1 MAEGQALTGVK
12 KRQQIAGTRKQV
24 FIWVA
29 LASAAV
35 VVCLVVGINL
45 FQRISYQSK
54 VNSELGETDKVL
66 KNSVSA
72 IDGLVKSVNDLR
84 ANTALTLPN
93 LKSDDS
99 TVFQVVIDA
108 LPTEDDS
115 VDLSSSLQNRI
126 LSRSGAS
133 IEQITIDSVGSS
145 ATSSS
150 SSDAESDSGAAVD
163 FPIAQRINFRI
174 SVVGGYDTIRSTV
187 QDIERTI
194 RPIIINEVTLNG
206 SDNNLTATIDATTYY
221 SPNVDYRVGSKE
233 VPYEEE

>member
-1 MAEGQALTGVK
+1 MAEEQALTGVK

-35 VVCLVVGINL
+35 VVCLVVGVNL
-45 FQRISYQSK
+45 FQRISYQGK
-54 VNSELGETDKVL
+54 VNGELGKTDEAL
-66 KNSVSA
+66 QNSVGA
-72 IDGLVKSVNDLR
+72 IDGLTKNVNDLR
-84 ANTALTLPN
+84 ANAALTLPN

-115 VDLSSSLQNRI
+115 VDLSSSLQSRI

-133 IEQITIDSVGSS
+133 IEQITIDSASTSTSS
-145 ATSSS
+145 LSSSSDEATSSS
-150 SSDAESDSGAAVD
+150 TVA
-163 FPIAQRINFRI
+163 FPVAQAINFRI
-174 SVVGGYDTIRSTV
+174 SIVGGYDTIRSTL

-194 RPIIINEVTLNG
+194 RPIIINEIALEG
-206 SDNNLTATIDATTYY
+206 SDNDLTATIDATTYY
-221 SPNVDYRVGSKE
+221 SPSVDYRVGSKE